1 MLPVRASLKQ
11 ATLPLFKNQNSS
23 SRIKLQYRD
32 QGIMI
37 EDKVENINKNLIMQG
52 FVGLGEDIEIYSKH
66 YTGMRDF

>member
-1 MLPVRASLKQ
+1 
-11 ATLPLFKNQNSS
+11 
-23 SRIKLQYRD
+23 
-32 QGIMI
+32 MI